1 MRKEKTV
8 GGVAGRGEKGV
19 CGEEQNRHRGSSK
32 PHRILGELGI
42 DLGRKENKT
51 NPNWPLFSG
60 WPDSNFPQILYGS
73 GKESKGS
80 ISVDFVTF
88 RTGSHWLLTP

>member
-1 MRKEKTV
+1 MA
-8 GGVAGRGEKGV
+8 GGPGKGQAGV
-19 CGEEQNRHRGSSK
+19 CGEEQNRLRGSLK

-42 DLGRKENKT
+42 DLRRKEKKT

-60 WPDSNFPQILYGS
+60 WPDSNFPQILYVS

-88 RTGSHWLLTP
+88 RTGSHGRLTP